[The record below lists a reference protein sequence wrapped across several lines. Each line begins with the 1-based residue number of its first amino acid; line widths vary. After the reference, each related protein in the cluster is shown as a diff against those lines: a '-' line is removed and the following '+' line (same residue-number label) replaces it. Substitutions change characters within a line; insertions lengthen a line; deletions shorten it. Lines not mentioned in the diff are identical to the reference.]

1 MSAVIETRE
10 LTTSELSTL
19 LKHKTL
25 AIRMSAFLTLEETR
39 TIAHRIDE
47 VGIEFY
53 VGDTK
58 GGTSERKGKIGPN
71 LFRFKDD
78 VDEYFRRVEE
88 FDVVTKTRLF
98 QDVDIAARFT
108 GLMTSAL
115 TSGVRFERA
124 SDRHQ
129 RSLSECTIRSLPA
142 APPHTDWIKAE
153 MQEFDAVSTL
163 TDQFAWN
170 VYISTGESGGRT
182 AIYPTES
189 RASVAEGLPPGV
201 LIEPNPGDLILF
213 RTRNVHEVQATEG
226 DRITVSGF
234 WGPRSDGHFQYWV

>member
-1 MSAVIETRE
+1 MIETKK
-10 LTTSELSTL
+10 LTASELSAL
-19 LKHKTL
+19 VEHKTL
-25 AIRMSAFLTLEETR
+25 AIRMPDFLTRKE
-39 TIAHRIDE
+39 AHAILRHIYD

-78 VDEYFRRVEE
+78 LDEYFRRVAE
-88 FDVVTKTRLF
+88 FDTITKPQLF
-98 QDVDIAARFT
+98 EDVDVVARFA
-108 GLMTSAL
+108 GVMRSAL
-115 TSGVRFERA
+115 SAGARFERA
-124 SDRHQ
+124 SDRGQ
-129 RSLSECTIRSLPA
+129 RSLSDCTVRSLPA

-153 MQEFDAVSTL
+153 MEQFGAVSTL

-170 VYISTGESGGRT
+170 VYLSTGESGGRT

-189 RASVAEGLPPGV
+189 RACVADGLAPGAV
-201 LIEPNPGDLILF
+201 IGPNPGDLLLF
-213 RTRNVHEVQATEG
+213 RTRNVHEVQPATG

-234 WGPRSDGHFQYWV
+234 WGPRTDGHFQYWV

>member
-1 MSAVIETRE
+1 MSTMIETRK
-10 LTTSELSTL
+10 LTTSDLSAL
-19 LKHKTL
+19 VEHKTL
-25 AIRMSAFLTLEETR
+25 AVRMPAFLDPEETLA
-39 TIAHRIDE
+39 IARRIYE

-88 FDVVTKTRLF
+88 FDTITKPQLF
-98 QDVDIAARFT
+98 QDVDVA
-108 GLMTSAL
+108 
-115 TSGVRFERA
+115 VRFARLMASAMTPGAKFQRA
-124 SDRHQ
+124 SDRQ
-129 RSLSECTIRSLPA
+129 ERPLSECTVRSLPA

-153 MQEFDAVSTL
+153 MAEFEAVDTL

-170 VYISTGESGGRT
+170 VYVLTGDSGGRT

-189 RASVAEGLPPGV
+189 RTCVADGLAPGV
-201 LIEPNPGDLILF
+201 VIAPNPGDLILF
-213 RTRNVHEVQATEG
+213 RTRNVHEVQPATG